1 MRADDLAVMPAAQ
14 ALLVK
19 QGTTFT
25 NCITP
30 DALCAPARASLLRGQ
45 YPRNHQVWRG
55 RGFDGF
61 YALGHEESTIATW
74 LQDAG
79 YRTGLIGKYLNA
91 YPAGGIPAG
100 AKPSHIPPGWDEW
113 VGTTDD
119 GYYRFDVNE
128 NGESKAF
135 RKHQNQYST
144 DYFAS
149 KAATFITQ
157 AQATGQPFFLY
168 LAPLAPHGPAEPAD
182 RHVGTF
188 AGTPAP
194 RSPSFNEADVT
205 DKPSVVQM
213 RPEMGASEIAAVDER
228 YPRAL
233 ETLQAVD
240 EMITAL
246 VDQLRDAGTLE
257 QTYIV
262 LSADNGYHYGE
273 HRIALE
279 KSSPYEESIRVP
291 LVVRGPG
298 VLAGR
303 TIPALASL
311 VDLAPTF
318 AAWGDAVVPDFVD
331 GRSLAPLLDDNS
343 SPTPWRHSVLIDH
356 DANGDSSKL
365 DPATFRALRTVDR
378 LYAEYITGE
387 RELYDLVND
396 PYQLENQADDA
407 DPAFIQ
413 TLSARLAAM
422 TTCSGETCRAI
433 EAAPL

>member
-14 ALLVK
+14 ALLVE

-30 DALCAPARASLLRGQ
+30 DPLCAPARASLLRGQ
-45 YPRNHQVWRG
+45 YPHNHGVWHG
-55 RGFDGF
+55 QSFDRF
-61 YALGHEESTIATW
+61 YALGHEEATIATW
-74 LQDAG
+74 LQVAG
-79 YRTGLIGKYLNA
+79 YHTALIGKYLNA
-91 YPAGGIPAG
+91 YPEGGFPVGIT
-100 AKPSHIPPGWDEW
+100 PSPPPGWDEW
-113 VGTTDD
+113 VGITDE
-119 GYYRFDVNE
+119 GYDRFILNE
-128 NGESKAF
+128 NGKTVAV
-135 RKHQNQYST
+135 RKRQNLYTT
-144 DYFAS
+144 DFLGS
-149 KAATFITQ
+149 KAASFISDKMQ
-157 AQATGQPFFLY
+157 TGQPFFLY
-168 LAPLAPHGPAEPAD
+168 LAPLAPHGPAKPAP
-182 RHVGTF
+182 RHAGGF
-188 AGTPAP
+188 AGISAP
-194 RSPSFNEADVT
+194 RSPSFDEADVT
-205 DKPSVVQM
+205 DKPSVVQAI
-213 RPEMGASEIAAVDER
+213 PEMSTSQMAAVDER
-228 YPRAL
+228 QPKRL

-240 EMITAL
+240 EMVASL

-262 LSADNGYHYGE
+262 LSSDNGYHLGE

-279 KSSPYEESIRVP
+279 KGTPYEESIRVP

-298 VLAGR
+298 VLSGR

-343 SPTPWRHSVLIDH
+343 SATPWRHSVLVEH
-356 DANGDSSKL
+356 DDKPVDGPMNPSA
-365 DPATFRALRTVDR
+365 FQALRTVDR
-378 LYAEYITGE
+378 LYAEYTTGE

>member
-1 MRADDLAVMPAAQ
+1 MGADDLAMMPAVQ
-14 ALLVK
+14 ELLVE
-19 QGTTFT
+19 QGTSFS

-45 YPRNHQVWRG
+45 YPHNHQVWRG

-61 YALGHEESTIATW
+61 YALGHETSTIATW

-91 YPAGGIPAG
+91 YPEGGLPAG
-100 AKPSHIPPGWDEW
+100 ATASHVPPGWDEW

-128 NGESKAF
+128 NGEAKAF

-157 AQATGQPFFLY
+157 TQATGQPFFLY

-182 RHVGTF
+182 RHAGTF
-188 AGTPAP
+188 AGTSAP

-205 DKPSVVQM
+205 DKPHVV
-213 RPEMGASEIAAVDER
+213 RAKPEMGASEIAAVDER
-228 YPRAL
+228 YRRGL

-240 EMITAL
+240 EMVASL
-246 VDQLRDAGTLE
+246 VDQLHAAGALE

-262 LSADNGYHYGE
+262 LSSDNGYHHGE
-273 HRIALE
+273 HRLALE

-298 VLAGR
+298 VPAGQ
-303 TIPALASL
+303 TIPALTSL

-331 GRSLAPLLDDNS
+331 GRSLASLLSNDPS
-343 SPTPWRHSVLIDH
+343 ATSWRQSVLIDH
-356 DANGDSSKL
+356 DANGDPSKL

-378 LYAEYITGE
+378 LYAEYTTGE
-387 RELYDLVND
+387 RELYDLLTD
-396 PYQLENQADDA
+396 PYQLENQIESA
-407 DPAFIQ
+407 DPTLIQ

-422 TTCSGETCRAI
+422 ATCTGETCRAI